1 MRIAFPAPR
10 RRLVLLVFVLGLAS
24 CSSTSFFYNRLDFIV
39 PWYIDDYVNLDRGQ
53 EDFLEERLDPFLTWH
68 RREELPRYVETVAYF
83 EDAVSDS
90 LEREELEAIQED
102 FEAAYRR
109 LESRGME
116 WMLALGAE
124 LTDEQMDEV
133 LENFEERLE
142 EFEKEYLERD
152 DEEFV
157 ADSYER
163 LKDNLEDYMG
173 RLDKEQRAI
182 AQRASQELVR
192 ADNEWHQEQQRW
204 LERLRVILAREPGW
218 EDRLMQAIAEREEN
232 FTPQYTAAIEHN
244 TQILG
249 AAFAEIINSRSEKQD
264 KKLRGKLGE
273 LRNDLLALSTQ
284 DVD

>member
-124 LTDEQMDEV
+124 LTDEQMDEL
-133 LENFEERLE
+133 LENFEERQE

>member
-1 MRIAFPAPR
+1 MRFALPAPR
-10 RRLVLLVFVLGLAS
+10 RRLLLLVLVLGLAS

-53 EDFLEERLDPFLTWH
+53 EDFLEEQLEPFLTWH
-68 RREELPRYVETVAYF
+68 RREELPRYVETVEYF

-90 LEREELEAIQED
+90 LEKEELEAIQAD

-124 LTDEQMDEV
+124 LTDEQMDEL
-133 LENFEERLE
+133 LENFEERQE
-142 EFEKEYLERD
+142 EFEEEYLERD

-157 ADSYER
+157 EDSYDR
-163 LKDNLEDYMG
+163 FKDNLEDYMG
-173 RLDKEQRAI
+173 RLDKEQLAV
-182 AQRASQELVR
+182 AQRASEELVR
-192 ADNEWHQEQQRW
+192 ADDEWLQEQQRW
-204 LERLRVILAREPGW
+204 LERLRVILEREPGW

-244 TQILG
+244 TQVLG
-249 AAFAEIINSRSEKQD
+249 TAFAEIINSRSEKQD
-264 KKLRGKLGE
+264 KKLREKLGE
-273 LRNDLLALSTQ
+273 LREDLLALSTQ
-284 DVD
+284 ELD